1 MSFSPKILEH
11 WLCPHGLELKC
22 RAINPPG
29 SDEFD
34 TPAEYV
40 HNEEQWYEMSYS
52 GFLSGGKQFARCRFL
67 MSLPIFGADNTFTLR
82 DGRRV
87 VVHRC
92 YPDYQAEAGERRYLF
107 RKPAFLVLDRLQKAL
122 SQALQDFFFTGTPP
136 HGDAVQAKIKRIFSD
151 ATYFPLVAG
160 SKIAQRSVQ
169 DLVYLDIPETL
180 DLEQFRFPDQLLNI
194 VDPTST
200 SQGEKINKSF
210 RFVEGMAM
218 DGDGHVTKTGETLC
232 TITRENALG
241 VDMSLRS
248 HLLRTSF
255 EGCLELEQ
263 PEAPFVCGER
273 HGIEGQNLTVALM
286 NLKAHTWEDAI
297 AVSETAAANMA
308 AIRYTQEVIETFGP
322 LALKVKEGQ
331 EIRAFEHLADGVADD
346 GKPHEFYS
354 KKMLTEGW
362 VDKITVTRTIKQEQT
377 MMRWRFWL
385 ARRAP
390 LQTGDK
396 LTTRFGTK
404 GVVVVVPDEQMPHLP
419 NGEPVD
425 CCIAPESVVARKA
438 MGVFWEMMMN
448 RKCATER
455 SRLVLP
461 HGEQLYLRDNPA
473 VPSFEQLV
481 EEDWGSKTQLTYKN
495 KPLPERTFVAPL
507 YIFRLDKIAV
517 EQASV
522 QKGEQAKNHHGIPVN
537 SGKRGGQKRDL
548 AKLIAMQSRG
558 LHTIVDRSI
567 EDNMAGMRHFEQI
580 ASVLEPEAFV

>member
-1 MSFSPKILEH
+1 MSFSASVLEH
-11 WLCPHGLELKC
+11 WLCPHGLSLKC
-22 RAINPPG
+22 KEINPPG
-29 SDEFD
+29 DDDFS
-34 TPAEYV
+34 TPAQYV
-40 HNEEQWYEMSYS
+40 KHEEKWYEMSYS
-52 GFLSGGKQFARCRFL
+52 GFLSGGKNFGRCRFL
-67 MSLPIFGADNTFTLR
+67 MSLPIFDKNNTFMLR
-82 DGRRV
+82 DGQRV

-92 YPDYQAEAGERRYLF
+92 YPDTQAPAGSRKYLF

-136 HGDAVQAKIKRIFSD
+136 HGDAVQAKVRRIFSD
-151 ATYFPLVAG
+151 SIYFPLVAG
-160 SKIAQRSVQ
+160 NKIARRSVQ

-180 DLEQFRFPDQLLNI
+180 DLEQFRFPDQLLDV

-200 SQGEKINKSF
+200 SQGKKINKSF
-210 RFVEGMAM
+210 RFVEGVELDK
-218 DGDGHVTKTGETLC
+218 DGGVSKHGCKMC

-241 VDMSLRS
+241 VDMNLRT

-255 EGCLELEQ
+255 EGCLELEN
-263 PEAPFVCGER
+263 PEKPRICGER
-273 HGIEGQNLTVALM
+273 HGIEGQNLEVALM
-286 NLKAHTWEDAI
+286 NLKAHTWEDSIAI
-297 AVSETAAANMA
+297 SETAAVNMA

-322 LALKVKEGQ
+322 MALKVKEGD
-331 EIRAFEHLADGVADD
+331 EIRAFEHLADGVGDD

-362 VDKITVTRTIKQEQT
+362 VDRITVTRTMKQDKA

-404 GVVVVVPDEQMPHLP
+404 GVVVVVPDAQMPVLP
-419 NGEPVD
+419 TGESVD

-448 RKCATER
+448 RKLEAENR
-455 SRLVLP
+455 HVVLP
-461 HGEQLYLRDNPA
+461 HGSQLLLRNNPH

-481 EEDWGSKTQLTYKN
+481 EDGWGEKTQLRYKN
-495 KPLPERTFVAPL
+495 KDLPESTFVAPL

-517 EQASV
+517 EQANIQS
-522 QKGEQAKNHHGIPVN
+522 GNQACNHHGIPVD

-548 AKLIAMQSRG
+548 AKLIALQSHG
-558 LHTIVDRSI
+558 LHRIVQRSI
-567 EDNMAGMRHFEQI
+567 EDNMAGMRHFEQVV
-580 ASVLEPEAFV
+580 SVLEPEKFV